1 MQPTGGAPR
10 APKLSPLQRQQ
21 EYLSIASGF
30 LEHGLKRDEVQDY
43 AQALQLYGKG
53 LEVLREGLS
62 HPCGGTDRAAA
73 EPIAARMQQYLAN
86 FADRVGTLQVLV
98 REPAKPPPAPKPKSA
113 NAGMFARWF
122 GGASKPTAPPAD
134 DPGPGLAAVDRDAQ
148 LAQLQFSFHQAPAT
162 SSAPPKPQPKLKRTH
177 SAGPSLSRAV
187 KGPAKDAPAK
197 PAAKRAVPGRRPPP
211 GQPPDRAD
219 HGDGSPLVKRLAKA
233 GVDPKLLD
241 QVLSSIVPREQVGVR
256 WDDVAGLT
264 EAKQALYESV
274 LLPLQRPDL
283 FTGLRAPA
291 RGILLFGPPGTG
303 KTFIA
308 KACASA
314 GQATFFSVSA
324 STLTSKY
331 VGEGEKLVK
340 AIFMAAQE
348 LQPAIIFVDEVD
360 SLLTS
365 RSDHENEASRR
376 LKTEFMVQ
384 MEGLTGAGEARNV
397 LVLGA
402 TNRPQELDDAILR
415 RFPKRLC
422 IPLPDAAARELLLG
436 KLLGREGELSASDI
450 KAVVK
455 LTDGYSNADL
465 ANVCREATMMPI
477 RELGPAAASV
487 PVEAVRRVTKPDVL
501 AALRLVRP
509 TASDAQLKALQKW
522 NSKYGSSGTG

>member
-1 MQPTGGAPR
+1 MQPAGGPPGGA
-10 APKLSPLQRQQ
+10 KLSPLQRQR
-21 EYLSIASGF
+21 EYLAIARGF
-30 LEHGLKRDEVQDY
+30 LDQGLKHDE
-43 AQALQLYGKG
+43 AQNYTKALELYGRG
-53 LEVLREGLS
+53 LEVLKEALRQPYGPD
-62 HPCGGTDRAAA
+62 HQAAM
-73 EPIAARMQQYLAN
+73 EPIATTMQRYLAN
-86 FADRVGTLQVLV
+86 FADRMGTLQVLV
-98 REPAKPPPAPKPKSA
+98 RQPPIPKPKSA
-113 NAGMFARWF
+113 NAGMFAKLLC
-122 GGASKPTAPPAD
+122 GGKVAKPAPAEDPVTTSPAQC
-134 DPGPGLAAVDRDAQ
+134 DAQ
-148 LAQLQFSFHQAPAT
+148 LAQLQYAFQQPPVPAT
-162 SSAPPKPQPKLKRTH
+162 APKPQSKGKRAH
-177 SAGPSLSRAV
+177 SATAAKAPSTLR
-187 KGPAKDAPAK
+187 GPATGATAK
-197 PAAKRAVPGRRPPP
+197 HAAKRAPLGGRPTHSPPP
-211 GQPPDRAD
+211 EPPE
-219 HGDGSPLVKRLAKA
+219 SLPLVKRLEKA

-241 QVLSSIVPREQVGVR
+241 QVLSSIVPREQVRVS
-256 WDDVAGLT
+256 WEDVAGLA

-303 KTFIA
+303 KTYIA
-308 KACASA
+308 KACAHT

-384 MEGLTGAGEARNV
+384 MEGLSSAGDARNV

-422 IPLPDAAARELLLG
+422 IPLPDPPARELLLT
-436 KLLGREGELSASDI
+436 KLLGSEGRLSPADI
-450 KAVVK
+450 KAIVK
-455 LTDGYSNADL
+455 STDGYSNADL

-477 RELGPAAASV
+477 RELGAAAVSV
-487 PVEAVRRVTKPDVL
+487 PLEAVRPVMKADVL
-501 AALRLVRP
+501 AALKLVRP
-509 TASDAQLKALQKW
+509 SASETQLKALRSW
-522 NSKYGSSGTG
+522 SAKYGSSGAT